1 MESRFLP
8 PVLCDCKGD
17 LKKKWFVFYYVNS
30 KRIRVY
36 GKINQGTTAKQRQA
50 LAKTLC
56 EEIIQKQR
64 SEYKSKT
71 QLMVDKFLLTR
82 INFWKPKTM
91 MDHKSKVDALFN
103 WLGFNQLTNEN
114 LRMFFVDILMDKSRT
129 TYNNYRVV
137 LKGILTEALQLNN
150 AQVAVL
156 FEGIKSV
163 KAYPTPLFPF
173 PVTII
178 ERLKERILE
187 DRPHLWLV
195 CQLQYYCFIRPGEI
209 RRLKVS
215 DVMIDENKIVVHSEI
230 SKNKKTRFPV
240 IPPAFK
246 EDLKKAIYH
255 RDLGEYLCPSSLGD
269 YTMASENF
277 YAYAHVKIVQLVGLE
292 KSRYKL
298 YCWKPTGMLQAIKNG
313 ASLKFIKEQAGHASV
328 DQTDS
333 YLRAV
338 GWRDEDNSSILFP
351 KI

>member
-36 GKINQGTTAKQRQA
+36 GKINQGKTAKERQA

-56 EEIIQKQR
+56 EEIIQLQR

-71 QLMVDKFLLTR
+71 QLTVDKFLLTR
-82 INFWKPKTM
+82 KNFWKPKTM

-103 WLGFNQLTNEN
+103 WLGFSQLSNET
-114 LRMFFVDILMDKSRT
+114 LRLFFVDILSEKSRT

-137 LKGILTEALQLNN
+137 LKSILTEALQLNTV
-150 AQVAVL
+150 QVAEL
-156 FEGIKSV
+156 FQGIKSV
-163 KAYPTPLFPF
+163 KAYPVPLYPF
-173 PVTII
+173 PVSVI
-178 ERLKERILE
+178 ERLKEKILE
-187 DRPHLWLV
+187 ECPGLWLV
-195 CQLQYYCFIRPGEI
+195 CQLQYYCFIRPNEI
-209 RRLKVS
+209 RHLKVS
-215 DVMIDENKIVVHSEI
+215 DVMIDEDKIVVHAEI

-240 IPPAFK
+240 IPLAFK
-246 EDLKKAIYH
+246 EDLKKAVKQRH
-255 RDLGEYLCPSSLGD
+255 FGEYLCPSSRGL
-269 YTMASENF
+269 YSMASENN
-277 YAYAHVKIVQLVGLE
+277 YAYNHAKVVRLIGLE

-298 YCWKPTGMLQAIKNG
+298 YCWKPTGMLQAVKNG
-313 ASLKFIKEQAGHASV
+313 ASIKFIKEQAGHYSI
-328 DQTDS
+328 DQSDS

-338 GWRDEDNSSILFP
+338 GWRDDDNSSCKFP